1 MERCQE
7 DFGKTQHGHVLGS
20 NNSKS
25 GFKFFV
31 KLGLYFFL
39 YHTD

>member
-7 DFGKTQHGHVLGS
+7 GFEKLDMAIFEVKYLK
-20 NNSKS
+20 KS
-25 GFKFFV
+25 TSVFFV

-39 YHTD
+39 YHLD